1 MRDKFFTFLSRIT
14 TKHPWKIIIASLIV
28 FVAAVCF
35 ASTIKPKLSWL
46 DLLPPD
52 APSVIEFDKI
62 LNLYGSSDTIVVSIE
77 GDDPDDL
84 AAFAE
89 KFAEKALK
97 LADAEGNKL
106 VKYVNYAE
114 DLDFIRNHGLM
125 LVKEK
130 DLERMRGSGMFDAPG
145 ILHAVDTSNRDF
157 KKEYVEEGGESL
169 QKKEND
175 AARAIDT
182 MWYLPKTLRW
192 FLENSD
198 RPDHELRPVVEQ
210 GAEKYLVGEHRQF
223 SDDRS
228 ILIIMVQPAHPSTD
242 TEHVIVLAQRL
253 RQVFEE
259 VMEDHP
265 AIAKNYPGPWPETP
279 EWKYFYESVKDDQ
292 AKVDKLRLQM
302 GNQQPHIAPEDRK
315 EGATGMTGM
324 HIISNDEYSTMMHDM
339 KGTNMLS
346 FIAVFILFVL
356 AFRMW
361 TSPLLAM
368 GVLVFAI
375 TVGIALVAIVL
386 GELNMMSMMFPV
398 ILIGLGIDYSIH
410 IISGFTQLRRK
421 GKSIEEAMLETF
433 FKTGRGILTGA
444 LTTSMAFMAL
454 GISSFK
460 GFSHLGISS
469 GIGVLVTLAASFFLL
484 PPFLVVLHR
493 WKDRR
498 RARKEARKKDEK
510 AGDGDDAAKQKKK
523 PFMLE
528 FKTLTTTGLLAYRGW
543 VIVLIVVVAVSIL
556 FSFRAEKVKMA
567 KNMLDVEAKNLA
579 SVEINKVLSKR
590 LFLNSDGSFVTADSL
605 EQSDE
610 LHQKM
615 EELGTVRLVSSIS
628 LYVPPPEKQKKRA
641 AIIGDI
647 RDSIDMWEEP
657 ENFDADST
665 SYFIK
670 ALKQMD
676 CNVITMKKM
685 AFIGGMDRLFAM
697 ADMLVPE
704 GSVCVV
710 REEGKPRPAGGWP
723 RIAASDDVKAIE
735 KMLSDAGDRAPALL
749 GRFQAMFEPKRRAT
763 LLAMANKDPVGIDD
777 LPESVRTRYLS
788 SDGKHFLLTVYP
800 RQNIWEED
808 FQKRFISQVK
818 GVSERSTGMASLFV
832 ETVERGAQ
840 EGVRATIIAI
850 IAILMLL
857 LLDFSGLR
865 FGWRSMKKAILA
877 AFLGFVPLAVA
888 ALWMLGSMNLLGMDL
903 DMLNIMA
910 VPLLLGIGID
920 DSVHI
925 IHRYRI
931 EGGKNIRNVYSTTGR
946 AILITSLTTI
956 AAFGSFMLCLYRGFV
971 SMGLV
976 LTIGIAICFLLS
988 VYFLPALIKLAE
1000 KLKLEL

>member
-1 MRDKFFTFLSRIT
+1 MRDRFFNFLSWIT
-14 TKHPWKIIIASLIV
+14 TKHPWKIIIASFIV
-28 FVAAVCF
+28 FAAAVGF

-62 LNLYGSSDTIVVSIE
+62 LKLYGSSDTIVVSIE

-89 KFAEKALK
+89 KFTEKTLM

-106 VKYVNYAE
+106 VKYVNYGE

-182 MWYLPKTLRW
+182 MWHLPKTLRW

-198 RPDHELRPVVEQ
+198 RPDDELRPVVEQ

-242 TEHVIVLAQRL
+242 TDHAIATAQRL
-253 RQVFEE
+253 RTVFEE
-259 VMEDHP
+259 VMEGHP

-279 EWKYFYESVKDDQ
+279 EWKYFYEKVKDDP
-292 AKVDKLRLQM
+292 AKVDKLRMQI
-302 GNQQPHIAPEDRK
+302 GKDQPHIAPEDRK
-315 EGATGMTGM
+315 QGATGMTGM
-324 HIISNDEYSTMMHDM
+324 HIYGNDEYSTMMHDM

-346 FIAVFILFVL
+346 FLAVFVLFVL

-375 TVGIALVAIVL
+375 TVGVALVAIVL

-410 IISGFTQLRRK
+410 IISGFTQLRRQ
-421 GKSIEEAMLETF
+421 GKSIEEAMRQTF
-433 FKTGRGILTGA
+433 LKTGRGILTGA
-444 LTTSMAFMAL
+444 LTTSMAFLAL

-469 GIGVLVTLAASFFLL
+469 GIGVLCTLAASFFIL

-498 RARKEARKKDEK
+498 KARKEA
-510 AGDGDDAAKQKKK
+510 KKK
-523 PFMLE
+523 EPAGEDGLKEKKAFMLE
-528 FKTLTTTGLLAYRGW
+528 FKALTTTGLLAYRGW
-543 VIVLIVVVAVSIL
+543 VVVILVVVAISIF
-556 FSFRAEKVKMA
+556 FSLRVEKVKMA
-567 KNMLDVEAKNLA
+567 KNMLDIEARNLA
-579 SVEINKVLSKR
+579 SVELNRVLSKR
-590 LFLNSDGSFVTADSL
+590 FFLNSDGSFVTADSL

-610 LHQKM
+610 LHRKM

-628 LYVPPPEKQKKRA
+628 LYVPPPEKQKKRGS
-641 AIIGDI
+641 IITDI
-647 RDSIDMWEEP
+647 RDSIDMWDEP

-665 SYFIK
+665 SNYVK

-685 AFIGGMDRLFAM
+685 AFIGGMDRLFGM

-704 GSVCVV
+704 GSVCVA
-710 REEGKPRPAGGWP
+710 RQEGKPRPAGGWP

-735 KMLSDAGDRAPALL
+735 KMLDKAGDGAAGLL
-749 GRFQAMFEPKRRAT
+749 DRFQAMFEPKRRAT
-763 LLAMANKDPVGIDD
+763 LLAMANPGPVGIDD
-777 LPESVRTRYLS
+777 LPESVRNRYLS
-788 SDGKHFLLTVYP
+788 NDGKHFILTVYP

-818 GVSERSTGMASLFV
+818 GVSERSTGIASLFV
-832 ETVERGAQ
+832 ETVERGAR

-850 IAILMLL
+850 FAILLLL

-865 FGWRSMKKAILA
+865 FGWRSMKKALLA
-877 AFLGFVPLAVA
+877 TFLGFVPLAVS
-888 ALWMLGSMNLLGMDL
+888 ALWMIGSMNLLGIDL
-903 DMLNIMA
+903 DMVNIMA

-920 DSVHI
+920 DAVHI